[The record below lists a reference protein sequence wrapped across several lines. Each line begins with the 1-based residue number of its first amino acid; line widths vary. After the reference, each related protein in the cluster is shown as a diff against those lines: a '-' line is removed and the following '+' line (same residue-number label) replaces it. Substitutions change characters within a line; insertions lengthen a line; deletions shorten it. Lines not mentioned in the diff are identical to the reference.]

1 MSPANAALDIAG
13 LGVTSIVT
21 GFLASEAMS
30 EPQNWTVLGLLA
42 AVVLGVGYGLVKQLE
57 KSGDKTAAA
66 IEKSSDRAVQAA
78 ERNADAMSQTAT
90 NLALLIKSIDE
101 QRQEGDEKRKQILDA
116 VQHVPER
123 VAERLRNK

>member
-1 MSPANAALDIAG
+1 MSLTSAAIDIAG
-13 LGVTSIVT
+13 IGVTSVAA
-21 GFLASEAMS
+21 GFLADAAMS

-78 ERNADAMSQTAT
+78 ERNADAQAATAT

-101 QRQEGDEKRKQILDA
+101 QRQEGEEKRRQIIERLEHLPD
-116 VQHVPER
+116 R
-123 VAERLRNK
+123 VATVLRK

>member
-1 MSPANAALDIAG
+1 MSLTSVAIDIAG
-13 LGVTSIVT
+13 IGVTSVAAGVI
-21 GFLASEAMS
+21 ADAAMS

-78 ERNADAMSQTAT
+78 ERNAEAQAATAT

-101 QRQEGDEKRKQILDA
+101 QRQEGEEKRRQIIERMEHLPD
-116 VQHVPER
+116 R
-123 VAERLRNK
+123 VATALRK

>member
-1 MSPANAALDIAG
+1 MSLTSVAIDIAG
-13 LGVTSIVT
+13 IGVTSVAAGVI
-21 GFLASEAMS
+21 ADAAMS

-78 ERNADAMSQTAT
+78 ERNADAQAATAT

-101 QRQEGDEKRKQILDA
+101 QRQEGEEKRRQIIERMEHLPD
-116 VQHVPER
+116 R
-123 VAERLRNK
+123 VATALRK